1 MEKLLNQLLSGEGK
15 LSLLLLQVKQFAEE
29 LNDEAFTEYI
39 DKELNAKYKA
49 DELPDYRKIQGEI
62 VGTIKDSYGQIINQ
76 GITINFSKLSE
87 HVGFDLSIVY
97 VSDGIGFLE
106 DSLEGITSQ
115 IIEKAIPSQ
124 LVKMLNDTFKYNN
137 PNANLTSASHRFAK
151 TSLQFILTKV
161 RQEVIIGMQKLNK
174 QNQITINTIIPN
186 DGQSKNVFVTYAW
199 EDEKHNDKVIS
210 FVDFLIKNGYNAS
223 MDRKESQEVSS
234 INFNQM
240 MIEGIQNS
248 DKVLII
254 LSPTY
259 KVKANKF
266 TGGVGTE
273 FSIILEELKSSSN
286 KFIFLSFGDNSIDE
300 ICPTGIKGREIL
312 NLKTDQD
319 TEFNSLFAKL
329 QNKNIIQ
336 FSEVNTV
343 VTEVKLKT
351 IKPFKL

>member
-1 MEKLLNQLLSGEGK
+1 
-15 LSLLLLQVKQFAEE
+15 
-29 LNDEAFTEYI
+29 
-39 DKELNAKYKA
+39 
-49 DELPDYRKIQGEI
+49 
-62 VGTIKDSYGQIINQ
+62 
-76 GITINFSKLSE
+76 
-87 HVGFDLSIVY
+87 
-97 VSDGIGFLE
+97 
-106 DSLEGITSQ
+106 
-115 IIEKAIPSQ
+115 
-124 LVKMLNDTFKYNN
+124 
-137 PNANLTSASHRFAK
+137 
-151 TSLQFILTKV
+151 
-161 RQEVIIGMQKLNK
+161 MQKLNK